1 MKHARYLFVNFN
13 FLFLKNNAYAIKVMD
28 NFVGK
33 IDHSADIY
41 FASLLTRKVFGLDFW
56 AAFLQLSSCEQRQD
70 LRSGRVEA
78 R

>member
-1 MKHARYLFVNFN
+1 
-13 FLFLKNNAYAIKVMD
+13 MD
-28 NFVGK
+28 NFVGN

-41 FASLLTRKVFGLDFW
+41 FASLLTRKVFGLGFW